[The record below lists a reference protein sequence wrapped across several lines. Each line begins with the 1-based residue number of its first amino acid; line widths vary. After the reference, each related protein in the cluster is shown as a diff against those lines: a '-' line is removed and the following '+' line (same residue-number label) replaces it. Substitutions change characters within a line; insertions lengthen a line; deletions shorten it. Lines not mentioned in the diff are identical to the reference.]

1 MSLTTTPGTADAAAP
16 PVTAGTAQPR
26 PWLTTG
32 VIWLLL
38 LTVPFWLPLLGGYTA
53 LAGRVLVLGLAAMS
67 FNLLL
72 GFTGFMSFG
81 HAAYFGLGA
90 YGAGLTLKYLTS
102 STPLAILAGVLLG
115 GVMGTIFGSLIVRRR
130 GVYFAMVTVAF
141 GQIAFYVAY
150 SWDSLTGG
158 YDGLRGFNRA
168 PIDLGFTTLDIA
180 NNGLVF
186 YYFLLFVFAVATAL
200 QGLLLVSPFGRTLV
214 AIREN
219 ERRARF
225 LGIPIERHIWLSFS
239 ISCAFTALAGSLY
252 ALLNNFA
259 DPMGLHYTLSGEI
272 VIMAVM
278 GGMRTFWGPLVGA
291 ALFVLLQDYIS
302 SMTVNWM
309 SFVGLIFV
317 LVVLFFPRGLLGML
331 QRGNGR

>member
-1 MSLTTTPGTADAAAP
+1 MSVTTALPAVEALAP
-16 PVTAGTAQPR
+16 RR
-26 PWLTTG
+26 PWITAV
-32 VIWLLL
+32 VIWALL
-38 LTVPFWLPLLGGYTA
+38 LTVPLWLPALGGYTA

-72 GFTGFMSFG
+72 GFTGVMSFG

-90 YGAGLTLKYLTS
+90 YGAGLTLRYLTA

-115 GVMGTIFGSLIVRRR
+115 GLAGALFAPMIVRRR

-158 YDGLRGFNRA
+158 YDGLRGFSRA
-168 PIDLGFTTLDIA
+168 PIDLGFTQIDIT
-180 NNGLVF
+180 NNGILF
-186 YYFLLFVFAVATAL
+186 YYFLLFVFGVATLL
-200 QGLLLVSPFGRTLV
+200 QALLLASPFGRTMI

-225 LGIPIERHIWLSFS
+225 LGIPIEKHIWLAFS
-239 ISCAFTALAGSLY
+239 ISCFFTALAGALY

-259 DPMGLHYTLSGEI
+259 DPMGLHYSLSGEI

-278 GGMRTFWGPLVGA
+278 GGMRAFWGPLIGA
-291 ALFVLLQDYIS
+291 ALFVFLQDYIS
-302 SMTVNWM
+302 SMTTNWM

-317 LVVLFFPRGLLGML
+317 LVVLFFPRGLLGVF
-331 QRGNGR
+331 QRGAAK

>member
-1 MSLTTTPGTADAAAP
+1 VSTAADSK
-16 PVTAGTAQPR
+16 R
-26 PWLTTG
+26 PWQTTAI
-32 VIWLLL
+32 VFALLV
-38 LTVPFWLPLLGGYTA
+38 TVPVWLPMLGGYTA

-72 GFTGFMSFG
+72 GFTGVMSFG

-90 YGAGLTLKYLTS
+90 YGAGLTLKFVAA
-102 STPLAILAGVLLG
+102 STPLAIVAGTLLG
-115 GVMGTIFGSLIVRRR
+115 GVLGTLFGLLIVQRR

-141 GQIAFYVAY
+141 GQIAFYIAY

-158 YDGLRGFNRA
+158 YDGLRGFGRA
-168 PIDLGFTTLDIA
+168 PLNLGIGTLDIA
-180 NNGLVF
+180 NNPTLF
-186 YYFLLFVFAVATAL
+186 YYFLLAVFAVATAGQAAIL
-200 QGLLLVSPFGRTLV
+200 ASPFGRTLV

-239 ISCAFTALAGSLY
+239 ISCCFTALAGSLY

-259 DPMGLHYTLSGEI
+259 DPMGLHYSLSGEI
-272 VIMAVM
+272 VIMTVM
-278 GGMRTFWGPLVGA
+278 GGMRSFWGPLIGA
-291 ALFVLLQDYIS
+291 ALFVVLQDYIS

-309 SFVGLIFV
+309 SFVGMIFV
-317 LVVLFFPRGLLGML
+317 AVVLFFPRGLLGML
-331 QRGNGR
+331 QKGAVK